1 MQQSSMIIDMEKTG
15 SLLRG
20 YALRNGYTVR
30 DIQDYLGLT
39 CPQSIYKWY
48 KGKALPSVDN
58 LLKLSNLFH
67 VHMDE
72 LIVSIP
78 NRRKNSCEYVSHHS
92 THHLLAYYKRLTA

>member
-30 DIQDYLGLT
+30 DIQAYLGLT

-48 KGKALPSVDN
+48 KGKTLPSVDN
-58 LLKLSNLFH
+58 LLKLSELFH
-67 VHMDE
+67 VHMEE
-72 LIVSIP
+72 LII
-78 NRRKNSCEYVSHHS
+78 RRPDYRIDSFEILSFHS
-92 THHLLAYYKRLTA
+92 THHLLAYYRRLTA